1 MQERGQAASKLLV
14 EAVHVLGTSI
24 TYCCWGLQATALN
37 LASRLATCP
46 KHRRNPVS
54 AQRQRW
60 KAAVP
65 FVCPG
70 KLRHI
75 RTAVSVGSA
84 PAPALPAALS
94 PGPSRSAVL
103 CGAAA
108 GARGQTRPRM
118 LRGFGLGAGM
128 QSSAPPPFRP
138 PIALLSPT
146 FSPWRMLQCIPGS
159 HPTGAAVP
167 LGGTQKMRSV
177 WAQRQKCCVL
187 PFSPCAAPQGCS
199 SLPWSSPTLARV
211 GCSAPPTCCRK
222 ATHPRRLE
230 SELCSARGAGAAGAP
245 WQGSALLHP
254 RLRAALGRRGR
265 LHLPP
270 PAPQRRDGIVAVL
283 QRKWATRFGFP
294 FIMHIGCNRPTHSP
308 NNGAMENPSSI
319 ARAGFPQPGLM
330 PGLPA

>member
-84 PAPALPAALS
+84 PAPALPAARCCAGRLPALGGKRGRGCCGDS
-94 PGPSRSAVL
+94 GWALGCRAQPPPPPHSAV
-103 CGAAA
+103 
-108 GARGQTRPRM
+108 
-118 LRGFGLGAGM
+118 
-128 QSSAPPPFRP
+128 
-138 PIALLSPT
+138 LSPT

>member
-1 MQERGQAASKLLV
+1 
-14 EAVHVLGTSI
+14 
-24 TYCCWGLQATALN
+24 
-37 LASRLATCP
+37 
-46 KHRRNPVS
+46 
-54 AQRQRW
+54 
-60 KAAVP
+60 
-65 FVCPG
+65 
-70 KLRHI
+70 
-75 RTAVSVGSA
+75 
-84 PAPALPAALS
+84 
-94 PGPSRSAVL
+94 
-103 CGAAA
+103 
-108 GARGQTRPRM
+108 
-118 LRGFGLGAGM
+118 
-128 QSSAPPPFRP
+128 
-138 PIALLSPT
+138 
-146 FSPWRMLQCIPGS
+146 MLQCIPGS

-270 PAPQRRDGIVAVL
+270 PAPQRRDRCGAAAQMGHAFWVSLYNAYWMQPPNTFTE
-283 QRKWATRFGFP
+283 QRSYGKP
-294 FIMHIGCNRPTHSP
+294 FFHCPGWLPAARTH
-308 NNGAMENPSSI
+308 
-319 ARAGFPQPGLM
+319 ARAPCLRWSPISTPLAVG
-330 PGLPA
+330 